1 MIYLKKIIF
10 TLILLAGFVSIG
22 YSQLPNQN
30 AYLLKSIDSYS
41 SYSACWG
48 YAAPD
53 GREYALLGAFE
64 GTSFVDITDSANIHE
79 VDFVPTSSTSS
90 TNSGNGWREM
100 KVYSHYAYIVSE
112 ATNSRLQIVDLQYL
126 PDSVHVVG
134 VYNFT
139 GYNHTHAIQQ
149 AGHFLYIMGG
159 SSTPGGGS
167 NGGVTILD
175 LTNPEVPVKRGSWS
189 TRYVH
194 DARVKNDTIWA
205 MNINNSDGEIT
216 VINASDKDNPVE
228 ITNWLNLPNPSPHNC
243 DLTMDSKYLLATDE
257 VGSTPRLLKI
267 WNIQNI
273 FSTTLATTWQ
283 PTGITGSRVHNVEI
297 YGDYAVIAHYSAGI
311 RVVDISNPLTPT
323 EVAWF
328 DTDTASNSSS
338 YRGTWGVFK
347 FPSGKII
354 GSDMS
359 RGLYVVKTTISALT
373 EVTNN
378 SSNIPHEYKLSQNYP
393 NPFNPSTK
401 ISYSIPKNSFVS
413 IKVFDMLG
421 REVATL
427 LNENKPAGE
436 FEINFNSSKFNLSSG
451 IYLYKIN
458 AGEFSDTKK
467 MILIK

>member
-1 MIYLKKIIF
+1 MKKIILSAL
-10 TLILLAGFVSIG
+10 LILVMYSTG
-22 YSQLPNQN
+22 YSQLGNSN
-30 AYLLKSIDSYS
+30 AYALKDSLDQYS

-53 GREYALLGAFE
+53 GREYALLGAFQ
-64 GTSFVDITDSANIHE
+64 GTSFIDITDSANIHE
-79 VDFVPTSSTSS
+79 VDFVPTSAPSS

-112 ATNSRLQIVDLQYL
+112 ASNSRLQIVDLQYL

-134 VYNFT
+134 VWNFT
-139 GYNHTHAIQQ
+139 GYNHTHTVQVS
-149 AGHFLYIMGG
+149 GHFLYIMGG
-159 SSTPGGGS
+159 SSTPGGG
-167 NGGVTILD
+167 NQGGITILD

-205 MNINNSDGEIT
+205 MNINNDDGQVT

-243 DLTMDSKYLLATDE
+243 DLTLDSKYLLTTDE
-257 VGSTPRLLKI
+257 VGSNMVRLLKV

-283 PTGITGSRVHNVEI
+283 PTGITTSRVHNVEI
-297 YGDYAVIAHYSAGI
+297 YGDYAVIAHYTAGI
-311 RVVDISNPLTPT
+311 RIVDISNPLSPT
-323 EVAWF
+323 EVAWY
-328 DTDTASNSSS
+328 DTHKSTNSSS
-338 YRGTWGVFK
+338 YQGTWGVFK

-359 RGLYVVKTTISALT
+359 KGLFVIKTNISALT

-378 SSNIPHEYKLSQNYP
+378 TSNIPAEYKLSQNYP
-393 NPFNPSTK
+393 NPFNPATK

-413 IKVFDMLG
+413 IKVFDLLG

-436 FEINFNSSKFNLSSG
+436 YSINFNSSKFNLSSG

-458 AGEFSDTKK
+458 AGDFSDTKK